1 MMGSDHKA
9 TQSLA
14 IYPIR
19 QGGEGGGTSRLLKA
33 KYPLNRFRGADNINE
48 LSYKA
53 LAKLN
58 NDQ

>member
-1 MMGSDHKA
+1 MRSDHKG

-33 KYPLNRFRGADNINE
+33 KYPLNRFRGAIILCE
-48 LSYKA
+48 LP
-53 LAKLN
+53 
-58 NDQ
+58 